1 MASGQLLFCTL
12 LTHTITLSHYH
23 TTHYHTI
30 TLSHYHTHTNS
41 IESSR
46 SLALEKLWSYIAS
59 IVSGSLIKWSIV
71 ITRFGKPSTSEVKGQ
86 HLSLSHTHTHTHTF
100 THSLLILYP
109 LSLSSCPISIPEWP
123 TLIPDDGL
131 LTANQD
137 IRTNCSS
144 CTHTSFRPHF
154 INVIVVSVQP
164 ERNIQLFPN
173 SGELINTLQTV
184 LFLIELQT

>member
-12 LTHTITLSHYH
+12 LT
-23 TTHYHTI
+23 HTI

-86 HLSLSHTHTHTHTF
+86 HLSLTHPHTHTL